1 MVSREIRW
9 TLAATRDKLS
19 IFEYWTNRNQ
29 SALYAEKLELL
40 FNDTIKIVAIFP
52 FAGIETNITNV
63 RIQIVKDFK
72 LVYRIREE
80 YIEVLKVWDT
90 RQDPYGFNLKGYK

>member
-9 TLAATRDKLS
+9 TVAATKDKLS
-19 IFEYWTNRNQ
+19 IFEYWTDRNK
-29 SALYAEKLELL
+29 STLYAEKLEIV
-40 FNDTIKIVAIFP
+40 FNETMRIAGIFP
-52 FAGIETNITNV
+52 YSGIATNIRDV

-80 YIEVLKVWDT
+80 YLEVLKVWDT
-90 RQDPYGFNLKGYK
+90 RQSPDRFNLR